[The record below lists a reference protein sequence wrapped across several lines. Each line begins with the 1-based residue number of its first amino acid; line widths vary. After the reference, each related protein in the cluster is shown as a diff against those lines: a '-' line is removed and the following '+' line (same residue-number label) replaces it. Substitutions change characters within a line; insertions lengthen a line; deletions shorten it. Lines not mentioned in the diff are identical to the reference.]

1 MKTLTDVGIRKQAQR
16 FIDSLSHATY
26 ELNREEKRIELF
38 KTYVLGDMVKV
49 YVYFD
54 DSMAGEVGEVKLID
68 KDGDIIAHAEKKFNK
83 PLIKGLYVVFKYR
96 FIEMEVDE
104 IEGLQ

>member
-26 ELNREEKRIELF
+26 ELNGEEKQIDLF
-38 KTYVLGDMVKV
+38 KTSVIGDEVKV

-54 DSMAGEVGEVKLID
+54 DSVAGEVGEVKLVD
-68 KDGDIIAHAEKKFNK
+68 KDGDVIAHAVKSFSK
-83 PLIKGLYVVFKYR
+83 PQIKGLYVVFKYR
-96 FIEMEVDE
+96 FVEVE
-104 IEGLQ
+104 VEEVE

>member
-26 ELNREEKRIELF
+26 ELNSEEKQIDLF
-38 KTYVLGDMVKV
+38 KAYVNGDEVKV

-54 DSMAGEVGEVKLID
+54 DSVAGEVGEVKLVD
-68 KDGDIIAHAEKKFNK
+68 KDGDIIAHAVKSFNK

-96 FIEMEVDE
+96 FVEVE
-104 IEGLQ
+104 VEEVE